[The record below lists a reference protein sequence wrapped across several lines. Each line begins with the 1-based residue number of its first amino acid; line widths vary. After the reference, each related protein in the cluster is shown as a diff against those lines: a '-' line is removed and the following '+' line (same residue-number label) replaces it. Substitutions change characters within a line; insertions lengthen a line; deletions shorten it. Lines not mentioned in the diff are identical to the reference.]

1 MTVAHE
7 PLVTIAAPAPR
18 ALREVRHLT
27 LVASTPAFVQGALPL
42 TYSMP
47 SGLDAVP
54 IGIDDDEIATYSA
67 ASPHAIPNPQPW
79 AARYL
84 QAVVEVIGRQR
95 PVTQLARWTAAHVY
109 TELVRLHRAAAAHP
123 RDASA
128 RPVRQAVVSV
138 RVCRVGTDAAE
149 VAARIEE
156 GPRSRAVA
164 ARLDFRRGRWT
175 CTALLVG

>member
-1 MTVAHE
+1 
-7 PLVTIAAPAPR
+7 
-18 ALREVRHLT
+18 
-27 LVASTPAFVQGALPL
+27 
-42 TYSMP
+42 MP

-54 IGIDDDEIATYSA
+54 AGVDDDERAG
-67 ASPHAIPNPQPW
+67 HAGGPIPDPQPW
-79 AARYL
+79 ATRYV
-84 QAVVEVIGRQR
+84 QAVVEVLARQR
-95 PVTQLARWTAAHVY
+95 PVTQLARWTAGHVY
-109 TELVRLHRAAAAHP
+109 TELVRLHRAASAQP

-128 RPVRQAVVSV
+128 RPARQTVVSV
-138 RVCRVGTDAAE
+138 RVCKVGPDAAE

>member
-1 MTVAHE
+1 MTVAPE
-7 PLVTIAAPAPR
+7 SLVAMPAPGPR
-18 ALREVRHLT
+18 AVREVRHLIVVPT
-27 LVASTPAFVQGALPL
+27 TPTFVQGALAL

-54 IGIDDDEIATYSA
+54 AGVEDDEQA
-67 ASPHAIPNPQPW
+67 ANAAQPIPDPRPW
-79 AARYL
+79 AARYV
-84 QAVVEVIGRQR
+84 QAVVEVLAQQR
-95 PVTQLARWTAAHVY
+95 PVTQLARWTAGHVY
-109 TELVRLHRAAAAHP
+109 NELVRLHRSAPAQP

-128 RPVRQAVVSV
+128 RPARQTVVSV
-138 RVCRVGTDAAE
+138 RVCKVGPDAAE

>member
-1 MTVAHE
+1 MTVAPE
-7 PLVTIAAPAPR
+7 PLVAIAAPAPR
-18 ALREVRHLT
+18 AVREVRHLT
-27 LVASTPAFVQGALPL
+27 LVSSTPSFVQGALPL

-54 IGIDDDEIATYSA
+54 IGIDDDETA
-67 ASPHAIPNPQPW
+67 ADHAQPIPDPQPW

-84 QAVVEVIGRQR
+84 QAVVEVLGRQR

-109 TELVRLHRAAAAHP
+109 TDLVRVHRAGAAHP
-123 RDASA
+123 RDATE
-128 RPVRQAVVSV
+128 RPARQAVVSV
-138 RVCRVGTDAAE
+138 RVCRVGPDAAE

-156 GPRSRAVA
+156 GARSRAVA